1 MFKPLKYQVWSTS
14 DSGGDTFKNELT
26 LNLMN
31 ENETFSF
38 VAKNS
43 NPLIV
48 LISDSNGEQA
58 RVKEFIL
65 FKAPAPKTSAAL
77 ST

>member
-1 MFKPLKYQVWSTS
+1 
-14 DSGGDTFKNELT
+14 
-26 LNLMN
+26 MN

-38 VAKNS
+38 VARNS

-48 LISDSNGEQA
+48 LVYDANGEYA

-65 FKAPAPKTSAAL
+65 FKAPPPRNS
-77 ST
+77 